1 MGWISKLF
9 SKTDEP
15 EMPSPSTGFHDLEGH
30 PVPISLATTDARV
43 ARALVHN
50 AATLTAQVYALP
62 ANWLSFEVVTISDD
76 EKAYFQLQVLM
87 NHWDEYLVAH
97 SYAFERAVIKKIRED
112 DLNVGR
118 AVRAVL
124 WRVSADA
131 GCPYDEMPEPSA
143 WTSESIKQRGEAR
156 DRINRDLYLQHH
168 NASPPALAYAALPL
182 SSDSA
187 DRAGRSTMPVKSEH
201 GSELETLVEDREST
215 QLPDFHDFASTQ
227 SLNADGPAKARVDV
241 AIHAH

>member
-1 MGWISKLF
+1 MSWISKLLN
-9 SKTDEP
+9 KTDEP
-15 EMPSPSTGFHDLEGH
+15 EVPPPSTGFHDFDDN
-30 PVPISLATTDARV
+30 PVPISLVSTDAKA
-43 ARALVHN
+43 ARALVHSS
-50 AATLTAQVYALP
+50 AVQTAQVYGVP
-62 ANWLSFEVVTISDD
+62 ANWLSFEVVTILDD
-76 EKAYFQLQVLM
+76 EKAYFQLQVLI
-87 NHWDEYLVAH
+87 NHWDEYLAAH
-97 SYAFERAVIKKIRED
+97 SYAFERAVIKKIRGE

-124 WRVSADA
+124 WRVCADA

-143 WTSESIKQRGEAR
+143 WSVEAIKQRGEAR

-168 NASPPALAYAALPL
+168 HGLSPALAYSATPL
-182 SSDSA
+182 VADSA
-187 DRAGRSTMPVKSEH
+187 ERAGRSTMPVKPEH
-201 GSELETLVEDREST
+201 GSELETLVEDRDST

>member
-97 SYAFERAVIKKIRED
+97 SYAFERAVIKKVSIPMFSDRVQMEEMFVD
-112 DLNVGR
+112 FNPFLFHNEPEG
-118 AVRAVL
+118 ALVR
-124 WRVSADA
+124 
-131 GCPYDEMPEPSA
+131 
-143 WTSESIKQRGEAR
+143 
-156 DRINRDLYLQHH
+156 
-168 NASPPALAYAALPL
+168 L
-182 SSDSA
+182 SSSSLMNITSGGGQTA
-187 DRAGRSTMPVKSEH
+187 LLV
-201 GSELETLVEDREST
+201 LE
-215 QLPDFHDFASTQ
+215 
-227 SLNADGPAKARVDV
+227 NM
-241 AIHAH
+241 